1 MSGGVSAGLDLT
13 SIDVASAFDLENLSL
28 TPAEKLSSTLRA
40 QIRNAVDAV
49 RSGLLTY
56 ESLRNVSEA
65 IGGEYGDRVIF
76 ELVQNAHDAHDE
88 GDQGS
93 ISLKLVIR
101 GSDDGDL
108 YIANKGN
115 GFSWKNVNAIRNIGV
130 SSKTVG
136 QGIGNKGFGF
146 RSVET
151 LTDDPRIYSQAG
163 SAAADMFTGFC
174 FRFAGFDEVKKATLA
189 IAEEPIASHVAKVLP
204 RYLAAVPLD
213 DQPEEIRRFAKE
225 GFATVVHL
233 PLSGPVAIN
242 VAREQV
248 SALVDLEVPLLLFL
262 DRLTRVSIEVDDV
275 GVSSR
280 RTLSRSI
287 QSRPAPTADSGL
299 RYEIV
304 SIGPGSRRYLV
315 ARRPVD
321 RDGLSAAVETSVA
334 KEPQLARWRDWQGE
348 PSVAVAVSLSASE
361 GENGRTYNFL
371 PMAADVPSRIRGHV
385 DAPFY
390 ASIDRR
396 RANFELPLNAFLLD
410 ELAVTALLAATELK
424 ALAAEIGRNTI
435 FDLVAWAPDDVQ
447 RLSRASKRIE
457 LDWRDCAIVPAAGG
471 DEYWTTF
478 RKARIWQEQGYK
490 LLRVRRLVKAG
501 VANLAA
507 PQLETQRLE
516 RLRLMMEAVHAQPTP
531 NDLIVAG
538 WIQSVAL
545 SLEQDGTGLRTWGN
559 LYEDARKA
567 LSSSN
572 GLRQLVGK
580 TVLKV
585 RDGSLQPAGV
595 VSGGTPVFVRQVG
608 MRDNDPAP
616 LPPSSVANRFSLL
629 DDGIPMT
636 PEVIADFIKADLL
649 RPYDALQA
657 LRTVQSSFGDKPA
670 PKRRESTLKWAFDVW
685 RVEGAKSEK
694 ILRQI
699 DLHVETRS
707 GWRPASQARF
717 SDGWT
722 PGGRRLT
729 TYLAEAAPQSPDCQ
743 RASEFLLAT
752 EAGWAPKPESS
763 NRKSWTEFL
772 RAAGVRDGLPLL
784 KDPDVPTSGTPSWIW
799 DHFRRRVDLDKGRSP
814 AWSAACQA
822 VQLPNPQT
830 AYSRRGEL
838 WRFPGQVEHQ
848 VFPAATRQRFA
859 ELILLQLANEDQGW
873 LNWRLGRY
881 DRGIA
886 EQNARGLPTPA
897 ATFIAA
903 EPWLPVEGDPDRFE
917 RPGALWASKDRKQHP
932 PRYVDRPRDGLV
944 DLIDEERRVA
954 AVLFDRAVGLRDWS
968 DVGDAIRKL
977 TSLAHGSRGLE
988 PRERVNFRRIYQRVW
1003 ADACKAEVALPADIP
1018 IATVNSLG
1026 FSVVVGN
1033 ATEPRRVFVT
1043 GDPLRAET
1051 KAVMAAGQPILELG
1065 EEDLVAPALE
1075 RLQACGGFEA
1085 LGIDRH
1091 QVDVLIDGVTMV
1103 PNLGDTLIASNGL
1116 EWLPEAAVLAN
1127 EVLGRELER
1136 QISSSIVE
1144 QRFRRIR
1151 LRYCENISLAV
1162 GGVPVNEALPFFA
1175 FPDDENPTLVIGQG
1189 QEMTWA
1195 VLGDAAPYLSTLLD
1209 RRMRSFE
1216 TLMLRLANRTAALDP
1231 RQHPTED
1238 ELARALGCKVEL
1250 VREHALALRTDG
1262 DLLVRRLLPI
1272 VACVTD
1278 LEMAR
1283 ALGEQIG
1290 DSPLR
1295 TTVLEALRPLADRLP
1310 LSPEQLLDELATPDL
1325 AQVRRSLGLDYARL
1339 NQMLSSLGQ
1348 PILSNESE
1356 LRRLFETW
1364 KTELA
1369 PSAVDRLRRHFWPVY
1384 HSGAPLNRYVALRTL
1399 SFLEFQQ
1406 EWVIDREELLLEDVA
1421 ALSDVRLA
1429 DVVGEDIDLE
1439 LEPLSHV
1446 RGRSTRTLQRFI
1458 DEAAPT
1464 IGAWCYLNEKPN
1476 PWRGG
1481 STALLKALDQLGLL
1495 DFVGVEPG
1503 QEIATL
1509 VRADVW
1515 PNAMPHIVE
1524 AIALNLDPS
1533 DLLGEKKREQERR
1546 EQGEVARRSIT
1557 FADSLLDT
1565 RSKAF
1570 VQSLVALAQAHMADG
1585 AWLTRSRRRFKLAEQ
1600 AQAERRGGGGSG
1612 GKSGKRS
1619 QNERPTDDVRIA
1631 MGFASE
1637 YLASCFL
1644 REKHKDRYNDQCW
1657 VSENRAKLEIDWEGN
1672 DKLGYDFRVL
1682 TIDTEWRYEVKS
1694 NMDEAF
1700 EFEFTQNEMRSAAE
1714 CASDGSRKYRIL
1726 YVPFVFQPE
1735 RWRVM
1740 ELPNPMSEQGRRIFT
1755 AIGNGATRFKFETT
1769 LETRRD
1775 VRQLNKLV

>member
-1 MSGGVSAGLDLT
+1 MPL
-13 SIDVASAFDLENLSL
+13 IDVAPASDSDQLSL
-28 TPAEKLSSTLRA
+28 TPAEKLTSTLRA
-40 QIRNAVDAV
+40 QIRNAVDAI

-76 ELVQNAHDAHDE
+76 ELVQNAHDAHDDGE
-88 GDQGS
+88 QGS
-93 ISLKLVIR
+93 IFLKLVIR
-101 GSDDGDL
+101 GSADGDL

-115 GFSWKNVNAIRNIGV
+115 GFDWKNVNAIRNIGV

-163 SAAADMFTGFC
+163 SVAAETFTGFC

-189 IAEEPIASHVAKVLP
+189 IAEDPIANHVAKVLP
-204 RYLAAVPLD
+204 RYLATVPLD
-213 DQPEEIRRFAKE
+213 DQPEEVRQFARE

-233 PLSGPVAIN
+233 PLSGSVAIN

-248 SALVDLEVPLLLFL
+248 TALVDLDVPLLLFL
-262 DRLTRVSIEVDDV
+262 DRLTRVKIEVDDV

-287 QSRPAPTADSGL
+287 QSRPSPSADSRL
-299 RYEIV
+299 RYEVV

-315 ARRPVD
+315 ARRSVD
-321 RDGLSAAVETSVA
+321 RAGLSAAVEASIA

-348 PSVAVAVSLSASE
+348 PSVAVAASLSASE
-361 GENGRTYNFL
+361 GEKGRTYNFL
-371 PMAADVPSRIRGHV
+371 PMAAEVPSKIRGHV

-396 RANFELPLNAFLLD
+396 RANFELPLNTFLLD

-424 ALAAEIGRNTI
+424 ALATEIGRNTI
-435 FDLVAWAPDDVQ
+435 FDLAAWAPDDVQ
-447 RLSRASKRIE
+447 RLSRASKRIGLE
-457 LDWRDCAIVPAAGG
+457 WRDCAVVPAAGG
-471 DEYWTTF
+471 DEYWATF
-478 RKARIWQEQGYK
+478 RNARIWQEQGYR

-501 VANLAA
+501 VANLAD
-507 PQLETQRLE
+507 PQLESQRLE
-516 RLRLMMEAVHAQPTP
+516 RLRLMMEAVHAHPTP
-531 NDLIVAG
+531 DDRVVAD

-545 SLEQDGTGLRTWGN
+545 SLEQDGTGLRTWGS
-559 LYEDARKA
+559 LYEETRKA
-567 LSSSN
+567 LSYPN
-572 GLRQLVGK
+572 GLRHLVGK
-580 TVLKV
+580 TVLKA
-585 RDGSLQPAGV
+585 RDGSLQAAGV
-595 VSGGTPVFVRQVG
+595 TGGGTPVFVRQTGV
-608 MRDNDPAP
+608 RDNDRAP
-616 LPPSSVANRFSLL
+616 LPPSSVASRFSLL
-629 DDGIPMT
+629 DDGIPMA
-636 PEVIADFIKADLL
+636 PEVIADFIKADLI

-670 PKRRESTLKWAFDVW
+670 PKRRESTLKWAFEVW
-685 RVEGAKSEK
+685 RTEGAKSEK
-694 ILRQI
+694 ILRQV

-722 PGGRRLT
+722 PGGRRLA

-752 EAGWAPKPESS
+752 EAGWAPKPDSS
-763 NRKSWTEFL
+763 NRKPWTQFL
-772 RAAGVRDGLPLL
+772 RAAGVRDGLPML
-784 KDPDVPTSGTPSWIW
+784 DDADAPTSGTPSWTW
-799 DHFRRRVDLDKGRSP
+799 DDFRRRSALSKGRSP

-822 VQLPNPQT
+822 IQLPNPQT
-830 AYSRRGEL
+830 TYTRRGGL

-848 VFPAATRQRFA
+848 ALPAESRQRLA

-873 LNWRLGRY
+873 LSWRLGRY
-881 DRGIA
+881 DRWAA
-886 EQNARGLPTPA
+886 EQNERVFPTPA
-897 ATFIAA
+897 AVFIAT
-903 EPWLPVEGDPDRFE
+903 EPWIPTEGDPERFE
-917 RPGALWASKDRKQHP
+917 RPGALWASKDRKQRP
-932 PRYVDRPRDGLV
+932 PRYVDRPRDALV
-944 DLIDEERRVA
+944 DLIDEERRVS
-954 AVLFDRAVGLRDWS
+954 AVLFDVAVGLRDWS
-968 DVGDAIRKL
+968 DANEVIRKL
-977 TSLAHGSRGLE
+977 ASLAHGSSRLE

-1003 ADACKAEVALPADIP
+1003 ADACKAEVALPAAMP
-1018 IATVNSLG
+1018 VATVTSLG
-1026 FSVVVGN
+1026 FSMVVGN
-1033 ATEPRRVFVT
+1033 ASEPRRVFVT

-1065 EEDLVAPALE
+1065 DEDLVGPALE

-1085 LGIDRH
+1085 LGIDRN
-1091 QVDVLIDGVTMV
+1091 QVDVLVDGVSMV
-1103 PNLGDTLIASNGL
+1103 PNLGDPLIASNGL

-1136 QISSSIVE
+1136 QISSSAVE

-1151 LRYCENISLAV
+1151 LRYCGNISLAV
-1162 GGVPVNEALPFFA
+1162 GGVPVDDALPFFA
-1175 FPDDENPTLVIGQG
+1175 FPDDENPTLVVGQG
-1189 QEMTWA
+1189 QEMTWG
-1195 VLGDAAPYLSTLLD
+1195 VLADAAPHLSILLD
-1209 RRMRSFE
+1209 RRMRSLE
-1216 TLMLRLANRTAALDP
+1216 TLMLRLANRTAMPDP
-1231 RQHPTED
+1231 RQRPTED

-1250 VREHALALRTDG
+1250 VREHALALRSDG
-1262 DLLVRRLLPI
+1262 DMLVRRLLPI
-1272 VACVTD
+1272 VACATD
-1278 LEMAR
+1278 LETAR
-1283 ALGEQIG
+1283 ALGRQIG
-1290 DSPLR
+1290 ESPLR
-1295 TTVLEALRPLADRLP
+1295 TQVLDALRILANRLP
-1310 LSPEQLLDELATPDL
+1310 VSPEELLDELATPDL
-1325 AQVRRSLGLDYARL
+1325 AQIRRSLGLDYARL
-1339 NQMLSSLGQ
+1339 NQMLSSMGQ

-1369 PSAVDRLRRHFWPVY
+1369 PVVVDRLRRHFWPAY
-1384 HSGAPLNRYVALRTL
+1384 QTGAPLNRYVALRTL
-1399 SFLEFQQ
+1399 SFLEFQPG
-1406 EWVIDREELLLEDVA
+1406 WVMDREELLREDVA
-1421 ALSDVRLA
+1421 ALFSIRLA
-1429 DVVGEDIDLE
+1429 DVVGEDVELE
-1439 LEPLSHV
+1439 LEPLAHV

-1458 DEAAPT
+1458 DEAAQT
-1464 IGAWCYLNEKPN
+1464 IGAWCYLNERAN
-1476 PWRGG
+1476 PWTGG
-1481 STALLKALDQLGLL
+1481 STALLKSVDQLGLL
-1495 DFVGVEPG
+1495 DFAGVEPG
-1503 QEIATL
+1503 QEIPTL

-1515 PNAMPHIVE
+1515 PDTMPHITE
-1524 AIALNLDPS
+1524 AIALGLDPS
-1533 DLLGEKKREQERR
+1533 DLLGERKREQERR

-1565 RSKAF
+1565 RSKTF
-1570 VQSLVALAQAHMADG
+1570 VQSLVALAQAQMVDG

-1600 AQAERRGGGGSG
+1600 AQPEGRGGGAPR
-1612 GKSGKRS
+1612 GKGGKRS
-1619 QNERPTDDVRIA
+1619 QNERLPEDVRAA

-1657 VSENRAKLEIDWEGN
+1657 VSENRGKLEIDWEGD

-1682 TIDTEWRYEVKS
+1682 TVDTEWRYEVKS
-1694 NMDEAF
+1694 NLDDAF

-1740 ELPNPMSEQGRRIFT
+1740 ELPNPMSEQGRRLFQP
-1755 AIGNGATRFKFETT
+1755 IGTGATRFKFET
-1769 LETRRD
+1769 E
-1775 VRQLNKLV
+1775 

>member
-1 MSGGVSAGLDLT
+1 MSVGAPTAIDLAF
-13 SIDVASAFDLENLSL
+13 IDVAPASDPEQLSL
-28 TPAEKLSSTLRA
+28 TPAEKLTSTLEA

-76 ELVQNAHDAHDE
+76 ELVQNAHDAHDDGE
-88 GDQGS
+88 QGS
-93 ISLKLVIR
+93 ILLKLVIR
-101 GSDDGDL
+101 GGDNGDL
-108 YIANKGN
+108 FIANKGS
-115 GFSWKNVNAIRNIGV
+115 GFTWKNVNAIRNIGV

-163 SAAADMFTGFC
+163 SVAAEMFTGFC
-174 FRFAGFDEVKKATLA
+174 FRFADFDEVKNATLA
-189 IAEEPIASHVAKVLP
+189 IAEETIANHVANVLP
-204 RYLAAVPLD
+204 RYLAAVPID
-213 DQPEEIRRFAKE
+213 DQPEEVRQFARE

-248 SALVDLEVPLLLFL
+248 SALVDVEVPLLLFL
-262 DRLTRVSIEVDDV
+262 DRLTRVSIEVDDL

-287 QSRPAPTADSGL
+287 QSRPSPSAHSGV

-304 SIGPGSRRYLV
+304 LIGPGSRRYLV
-315 ARRPVD
+315 ARRSVD
-321 RDGLSAAVETSVA
+321 RDGLSAAVEASIA

-348 PSVAVAVSLSASE
+348 PSVALAVSLSTSE
-361 GENGRTYNFL
+361 GEKGRTYNFL
-371 PMAADVPSRIRGHV
+371 PMAAEVPSKIRGHV

-396 RANFELPLNAFLLD
+396 RANFELPLNTFLLD
-410 ELAVTALLAATELK
+410 ELAVTSLLAATEMK

-435 FDLVAWAPDDVQ
+435 FDLAAWAPDDVQ
-447 RLSRASKRIE
+447 RIYRASKRIG
-457 LDWRDCAIVPAAGG
+457 LDWRDCAVVPAAGG
-471 DEYWTTF
+471 DEYWSTF
-478 RKARIWQEQGYK
+478 RNARIWQEQGYK

-501 VANLAA
+501 VVNLAD
-507 PQLETQRLE
+507 PQLESQRLE
-516 RLRLMMEAVHAQPTP
+516 RLRLMMEALYAHPTP
-531 NDLIVAG
+531 DDRVVAD

-545 SLEQDGTGLRTWGN
+545 SLEQDGTGLRTWGR
-559 LYEDARKA
+559 LYEEARKA
-567 LSSSN
+567 LSSPN

-580 TVLKV
+580 TVLKA

-595 VSGGTPVFVRQVG
+595 MGGGTPVFVRQMGV
-608 MRDNDPAP
+608 RDNDRAP

-629 DDGIPMT
+629 DDAIPMA
-636 PEVIADFIKADLL
+636 PDVIADFIKADLL

-685 RVEGAKSEK
+685 RAEGVKSEK

-722 PGGRRLT
+722 TGGRRLAM
-729 TYLAEAAPQSPDCQ
+729 YLAEVAPQSPDCQ

-752 EAGWAPKPESS
+752 APPWAPKPEAS
-763 NRKSWTEFL
+763 NRKPWTEFL

-784 KDPDVPTSGTPSWIW
+784 DEADAPTSGAPSWTW
-799 DHFRRRVDLDKGRSP
+799 DSFRGRVDLDKGRTP
-814 AWSAACQA
+814 AWSVACQA
-822 VQLPNPQT
+822 IQLPNPQT
-830 AYSRRGEL
+830 TYSRRGGL
-838 WRFPGQVEHQ
+838 WRFPGQVEHRAL
-848 VFPAATRQRFA
+848 PAESRQRLA

-881 DRGIA
+881 DRSVT
-886 EQNARGLPTPA
+886 EQNERVFPTPA
-897 ATFIAA
+897 AVFIAT
-903 EPWLPVEGDPDRFE
+903 EPWLPMEGDPERFE
-917 RPGALWASKDRKQHP
+917 RPGALWASKDRKQRP

-944 DLIDEERRVA
+944 DLIDEERRVS
-954 AVLFDRAVGLRDWS
+954 AVLFNDAVGLRDWS
-968 DVGDAIRKL
+968 DADDVIRKL
-977 TSLAHGSRGLE
+977 ESLAHGSGGLE

-1003 ADACKAEVALPADIP
+1003 ADACKSEMALPADMRV
-1018 IATVNSLG
+1018 ATVTSLG

-1033 ATEPRRVFVT
+1033 AIEPRRVFVT

-1051 KAVMAAGQPILELG
+1051 KAVMAAGQPVLELG
-1065 EEDLVAPALE
+1065 EEDLVGPALE

-1085 LGIDRH
+1085 LGIDRN
-1091 QVDVLIDGVTMV
+1091 QVDVLVDGVSMV
-1103 PNLGDTLIASNGL
+1103 PNLGDLLIASNGL

-1136 QISSSIVE
+1136 QISSSAIE

-1151 LRYCENISLAV
+1151 LRYCGNISLAV
-1162 GGVPVNEALPFFA
+1162 AGVPVDEALPFFA
-1175 FPDDENPTLVIGQG
+1175 FPDDENPTLVVGQG

-1195 VLGDAAPYLSTLLD
+1195 VLADAAPYLSILLD
-1209 RRMRSFE
+1209 RRMRSLE
-1216 TLMLRLANRTAALDP
+1216 TLMLRLVNRTAMPDP
-1231 RQHPTED
+1231 RQRPTED

-1250 VREHALALRTDG
+1250 VREHTLALRTDD

-1272 VACVTD
+1272 IACATD
-1278 LEMAR
+1278 LETAQ
-1283 ALGEQIG
+1283 ALGLQIG
-1290 DSPLR
+1290 VSPLR
-1295 TTVLEALRPLADRLP
+1295 TKVLETLRPLANRLP
-1310 LSPEQLLDELATPDL
+1310 VSPELLLDELATPDL

-1369 PSAVDRLRRHFWPVY
+1369 PGVIDRLRRHFWPAY
-1384 HSGAPLNRYVALRTL
+1384 QTGASLNRYVALRTL

-1406 EWVIDREELLLEDVA
+1406 GWVMDREELLRDDVA
-1421 ALSDVRLA
+1421 ALFDIRLA
-1429 DVVGEDIDLE
+1429 EVVGEDVDLA
-1439 LEPLSHV
+1439 LEPLAHL

-1458 DEAAPT
+1458 DEAGPT
-1464 IGAWCYLNEKPN
+1464 IGAWCYLNERSN
-1476 PWRGG
+1476 PWTGG
-1481 STALLKALDQLGLL
+1481 STALLKSVDQLGLL
-1495 DFVGVEPG
+1495 DFAGVEAG
-1503 QEIATL
+1503 QEIAAL
-1509 VRADVW
+1509 VRAGVW
-1515 PNAMPHIVE
+1515 PDTMPHIAD
-1524 AIALNLDPS
+1524 AIALGLDPS

-1546 EQGEVARRSIT
+1546 EQSEVARRSIT
-1557 FADSLLDT
+1557 FANSLLDT
-1565 RSKAF
+1565 RSKTF
-1570 VQSLVALAQAHMADG
+1570 VQSLVALAQAQMVDG

-1600 AQAERRGGGGSG
+1600 AQPEGRGSVGSG
-1612 GKSGKRS
+1612 GKSGKSGKRS
-1619 QNERPTDDVRIA
+1619 QNERLPDDVRIA

-1657 VSENRAKLEIDWEGN
+1657 VSENRGKLEIDWEGD

-1682 TIDTEWRYEVKS
+1682 TVDTEWRYEVKS
-1694 NMDEAF
+1694 NLDEAF

-1714 CASDGSRKYRIL
+1714 CGSDGSRKYRIL

-1740 ELPNPMSEQGRRIFT
+1740 ELPNPMSEQGRRLFKP
-1755 AIGNGATRFKFETT
+1755 IGTGATRFKFETT
-1769 LETRRD
+1769 GKIGGD
-1775 VRQLNKLV
+1775 A